1 MRSIFFT
8 STGAEE
14 DNKTSFFFFSFPIL
28 YVVKHF
34 SLLLELRTEE
44 KIFNATFIN
53 DSAEFASDFSK
64 SLLLSLIS
72 KGSLEVVDEV

>member
-14 DNKTSFFFFSFPIL
+14 DNKTSFFFSFPIL
-28 YVVKHF
+28 CVKHF